1 MEALHAAHGGQ
12 ALDLE
17 IIDVAPGSGS
27 KVYGNDQRF
36 ANTQFVAISGSSV
49 NITAAKAV
57 QGLQCDIAV
66 GVGAQD
72 SADAATKLVIA
83 NGSAPDDAYNGQTLR
98 VYDSVANPPSLA
110 NAKSLT
116 GSNSPHKPV
125 GFTDHLISD
134 YTHATQLL
142 VFSPALAMGIPSDI
156 HDGVSYGGANKLE
169 GFRAEILPGVK
180 VTGDNATTSGTV
192 MTISGRLA
200 VPQL

>member
-17 IIDVAPGSGS
+17 IIDVAPGTGS

-36 ANTQFVAISGSSV
+36 ANTQFVAISGGSV
-49 NITAAKAV
+49 SISGAMALRGLKVKA
-57 QGLQCDIAV
+57 AV
-66 GVGAQD
+66 GANAQN
-72 SADAATKLVIA
+72 SADAATKLVLS
-83 NGSAPDDAYNGQTLR
+83 NGGSTSSVYVGQTLR

-125 GFTDHLISD
+125 GFTDHVISA
-134 YTHATQLL
+134 YTGGTQLL
-142 VFSPALAMGIPSDI
+142 VFAPALAMGVPKNA
-156 HDGVSYGGANKLE
+156 HDGDTYGGADKLE
-169 GFRAEILPGVK
+169 GFRAEILPGIK
-180 VTGDNATTSGTV
+180 VTGAATASKGTV

>member
-27 KVYGNDQRF
+27 IVYGNDQRF
-36 ANTQFVAISGSSV
+36 ADTQFVAISGGSV
-49 NITAAKAV
+49 NITAAKAL
-57 QGLQCDIAV
+57 QGLQAKVAV
-66 GVGAQD
+66 GDGVQNA
-72 SADAATKLVIA
+72 ANAATKLVLT
-83 NGSAPDDAYNGQTLR
+83 NGSGSDSVYIGQTLR

-110 NAKSLT
+110 TAKSLT

-125 GFTDHLISD
+125 GFTDHVISA
-134 YTHATQLL
+134 YTAATQLL
-142 VFSPALAMGIPSDI
+142 VFTPALAMGVPATI
-156 HDGVSYGGANKLE
+156 HDGATYGGADKLD
-169 GFRAEILPGVK
+169 GFRVEILPGIK
-180 VTGDNATTSGTV
+180 VTGNNATTSGTV

>member
-17 IIDVAPGSGS
+17 IIDVAPGLGS

-49 NITAAKAV
+49 SISGAMALR
-57 QGLQCDIAV
+57 GLQCDIAV
-66 GVGAQD
+66 GDGAQD
-72 SADAATKLVIA
+72 NAGAATKLVIA
-83 NGSAPDDAYNGQTLR
+83 NGSGTDDAYNGQTLR

-134 YTHATQLL
+134 YDESTQLL
-142 VFSPALAMGIPSDI
+142 VFSPALAMGVPLSI
-156 HDGVSYGGANKLE
+156 HDGDTYGGADKLE
-169 GFRAEILPGVK
+169 GFRAEILPGIK
-180 VTGDNATTSGTV
+180 VTGMDADSKGTV

>member
-17 IIDVAPGSGS
+17 IIDVAPGNTSV
-27 KVYGNDQRF
+27 VYGNDQRF
-36 ANTQFVAISGSSV
+36 ADTQFVAISGGSV
-49 NITAAKAV
+49 AISAAKAV

-66 GVGAQD
+66 GDGAQD
-72 SADAATKLVIA
+72 TADAATELIIA
-83 NGSAPDDAYNGQTLR
+83 NGVGTDDAYNGQTLR

-125 GFTDHLISD
+125 GFKDHVISD
-134 YTHATQLL
+134 YDESDGLL
-142 VFSPALAMGIPSDI
+142 TFSPALAMGVPKTI
-156 HDGVSYGGANKLE
+156 HDGDTYGGADKLE
-169 GFRAEILPGVK
+169 GFSAEILPGIK
-180 VTGDNATTSGTV
+180 VTGSALVTSGTV
-192 MTISGRLA
+192 MAISARLA